1 MTDFTRGQKGKLADM
16 GCTGSFPVTL
26 AVSAQGMDTDISCFG
41 LDGEGKLSDDRFM
54 VFFNQKSCPGGGVTL
69 ELGQGSATFNTD
81 LARLPETIHKLVFT
95 VSINGEGTMRKLG
108 ASSLR
113 LGSTTFSFSGSDFQ
127 SEKAV
132 IVGEIYKRDGVWRF
146 GAVGQG
152 FNGGLSTL
160 LQHFG
165 GTEAATPTPAPAPA
179 ATPAPAP
186 TPAPEARKVSLSK
199 ITLEKRGDKIS
210 LEKGGRQGFGR
221 ARVNLNWNQSAAP
234 AAAPAAPK
242 KDGFLSRMMRGGGT
256 APRANTGIDL
266 DLGCMYE
273 LANGKPGCVQA
284 LGNSWGSFDQPPYI
298 SLDGDDRSGT
308 STAGETLFINGDQFH
323 QIKRALIFTFIYE
336 GAANWAS
343 TNGVVTI
350 EMAGQAP
357 VEVRLDNG
365 TDASMCAIAMIENT
379 GGKLQ
384 ITKLVEYF
392 HHAGSKSTH
401 QLMNERFGF
410 GLRFKAGSKD

>member
-1 MTDFTRGQKGKLADM
+1 MTDFSRGQKGKLADM
-16 GCTGSFPVTL
+16 GCTGPFPVAL
-26 AVSAQGMDTDISCFG
+26 AVSAQGMDIDISCFG
-41 LDGEGKLSDDRFM
+41 LDANEKLSDDRFM

-69 ELGQGSATFNTD
+69 ELGQGSASFNID
-81 LARLPETIHKLVFT
+81 VGRLPETIHKLVFT
-95 VSINGEGTMRKLG
+95 ASINGEGTMRQLG

-113 LGSTTFSFSGSDFQ
+113 LGSTTFPFSGADFQ
-127 SEKAV
+127 DEKAV
-132 IVGEIYKRDGVWRF
+132 IVGEIYKRDGLWRF

-152 FNGGLSTL
+152 FNGGLSAL
-160 LQHFG
+160 LKHFG
-165 GTEAATPTPAPAPA
+165 GTEAAAPTPAPA

-186 TPAPEARKVSLSK
+186 APETKKISLSK

-210 LEKGGRQGFGR
+210 LEKVGRQGFGR
-221 ARVNLNWNQSAAP
+221 TRVNLNWNQSAAP
-234 AAAPAAPK
+234 APAVAAPK
-242 KDGFLSRMMRGGGT
+242 KEGFLSRMMGGGG
-256 APRANTGIDL
+256 APSRSRSGIDL

-273 LANGKPGCVQA
+273 LMDGTPGCVQA

-298 SLDGDDRSGT
+298 QLDSDDRSGT
-308 STAGETLFINGDQFH
+308 STGGENIFLNGDQFH

-336 GAANWAS
+336 GAPNWAA

-401 QLMNERFGF
+401 QLINERFGF

>member
-1 MTDFTRGQKGKLADM
+1 MTDFARGQKGKLADM
-16 GCTGSFPVTL
+16 DCSGPFPVTL
-26 AVSAQGMDTDISCFG
+26 TVSAPGTDIDISCFG
-41 LDGEGKLSDDRFM
+41 LDADGKLSDDRFM

-81 LARLPETIHKLVFT
+81 VARLPETIHKLVFT
-95 VSINGEGTMRKLG
+95 ASINGEGTMRKLG

-113 LGSTTFSFSGSDFQ
+113 LGSTTFSFSGVDFQ

-132 IVGEIYKRDGVWRF
+132 IVGEIYKRDGLWRF

-152 FNGGLSTL
+152 FNGGLSAL

-165 GTEAATPTPAPAPA
+165 GTEAAAPTPAPTPA

-186 TPAPEARKVSLSK
+186 APAPEAKKVSLSK

-221 ARVNLNWNQSAAP
+221 ARVNLNWNQSAVP

-242 KDGFLSRMMRGGGT
+242 KEGFLSRMMGSGGT
-256 APRANTGIDL
+256 ATRSSTGIDL

-273 LANGKPGCVQA
+273 LMDGTPGCVQA
-284 LGNSWGSFDQPPYI
+284 LGNSWGSFDQPPFI
-298 SLDGDDRSGT
+298 NLDGDDRSGT
-308 STAGETLFINGDQFH
+308 STAGETMFINGDQFH

-336 GAANWAS
+336 GAANWAA

-401 QLMNERFGF
+401 QLINERFGF

>member
-132 IVGEIYKRDGVWRF
+132 IVGEIYKRDSVWRF

-186 TPAPEARKVSLSK
+186 TPAPEAKKVSLSK

>member
-1 MTDFTRGQKGKLADM
+1 M
-16 GCTGSFPVTL
+16 GCTGPFPVALTV
-26 AVSAQGMDTDISCFG
+26 AAQGMDIDISCFG
-41 LDGEGKLSDDRFM
+41 LDADGKLSDDRFM
-54 VFFNQKSCPGGGVTL
+54 VFFNQKSCPGGGVVL

-81 LARLPETIHKLVFT
+81 VARLPDTIHKLVFT
-95 VSINGEGTMRKLG
+95 ASINGEGTMRKLG

-113 LGSTTFSFSGSDFQ
+113 LGSTTFSFSGPDFSD
-127 SEKAV
+127 EKAV
-132 IVGEIYKRDGVWRF
+132 IVGEIYKREGLWRF

-152 FNGGLSTL
+152 FNGGLSAL
-160 LQHFG
+160 LRHFG
-165 GTEAATPTPAPAPA
+165 GTESAAPAPAPA
-179 ATPAPAP
+179 ATPAAAP
-186 TPAPEARKVSLSK
+186 PPAPEAKKISLSK

-210 LEKGGRQGFGR
+210 LEKGSRQGFGR

-242 KDGFLSRMMRGGGT
+242 KEGFLSRMMGNGGGA
-256 APRANTGIDL
+256 APRSRSGIDL
-266 DLGCMYE
+266 DLGCMFE
-273 LANGKPGCVQA
+273 LMDGTPGCVQA
-284 LGNSWGSFDQPPYI
+284 LGNSWGSFDKPPYI
-298 SLDGDDRSGT
+298 NLDSDDRSGT

-336 GAANWAS
+336 GAANWAA

-401 QLMNERFGF
+401 QLINERFGF